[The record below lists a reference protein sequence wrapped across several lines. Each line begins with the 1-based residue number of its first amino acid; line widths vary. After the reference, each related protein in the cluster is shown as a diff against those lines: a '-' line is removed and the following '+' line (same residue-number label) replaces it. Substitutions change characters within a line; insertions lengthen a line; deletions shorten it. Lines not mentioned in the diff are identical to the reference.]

1 MNTSRPTKD
10 RKTIGQAMVEFAL
23 ALPILLTLLYGLL
36 ETGRLLFIYAST
48 VTAARQA
55 VRYGSA
61 TGDSPN
67 GMPYYQD
74 CDGIEA
80 AANNVGFINTFESI
94 TIAYDAGLDSSN
106 GNPLDL
112 TPADPACG
120 DYTDED
126 VQNGHR
132 IIVEVTAQ
140 WQPIVPIV
148 PLEPFTI
155 TSQSERTIL
164 ASVSIS
170 VTSVPQGWQNS
181 GNGIL
186 TLSISVAP
194 TTYSTV
200 GQTITYTYTLKNTG
214 SGDLSAPFTVTNTIT
229 GYSPVTFTCAGA
241 PATLASG
248 GSFNCIGTYQ
258 IIQADLDAG
267 SVTNTAT
274 ASANGSPSN
283 TVSKTITANAAPA
296 LSLSKS
302 ASPTA
307 SSTVGAIITYTYTL
321 TNTGNVSLT
330 SPYAVADN
338 KIASVNCSGAASP
351 LAPTA
356 STTCT
361 ASYSITNNDIT
372 NGSVVNQAAGT
383 AKFKTTT
390 ITSNNATATV
400 LTPPLVLAISVS
412 PLTATLPNQ
421 VITYTFSVL
430 NNSAFTANS
439 LSVTDSRITV
449 TCPSTT
455 LAAGSTINCTGT
467 YTVTQADLD
476 AGGTISNSAQA
487 AANNGSPISSNTVTA
502 SVAISQTPALSA
514 TVSGSPAQPVPPDTT
529 LPANTTII
537 TYTYTLTNT
546 GNVTLSSPFSVT
558 DNKTTITCSDQA
570 SMAPAATKTCTGT
583 YPITA
588 ADESAGSVINTG
600 TASAVF
606 GAQTIT
612 SSPASFTVITYSGAR
627 FNLVT
632 TQNKNTPI
640 TPADLTISYTYTLT
654 NTGGVTLSKPYTIS
668 SSLQSTLL
676 IAGTGGSDTPTTT
689 SFSPD
694 CTSAAASIAP
704 GISTNCIY
712 THTHPSGTGSSTLE
726 NSTLTASIGGTPV
739 TSLPGPLT
747 ATVYNCTTSNFAVGS
762 LSTNNKI
769 VTWAITN
776 TVGITLPISSISINW
791 ANSGSGA
798 SYWELKGVSLN
809 NSSSLTTGTLPDISS
824 PYSSGS
830 GMLTGSSSA
839 ASMTTITFEFS
850 KNNPTGLSASI
861 TMASP
866 YGNCSR

>member
-1 MNTSRPTKD
+1 MNLSRPDK
-10 RKTIGQAMVEFAL
+10 KQKSNAQAMVEFAL
-23 ALPILLTLLYGLL
+23 ALPILLTLLYGML
-36 ETGRLLFIYAST
+36 ETGRLLFIFAST

-67 GMPYYQD
+67 GMPYYMD

-80 AANNVGFINTFESI
+80 AARQVGFINTFESV
-94 TIAYDAGLDSSN
+94 TISYDGGLDSNN
-106 GNPLDL
+106 GNPLPL
-112 TPADPACG
+112 NPADPACG
-120 DYTDED
+120 SYTDEN
-126 VQNGHR
+126 VQNGDR
-132 IIVEVTAQ
+132 IIVEVAAQ
-140 WQPIVPIV
+140 WVPIV
-148 PLEPFTI
+148 SIVPLQPFTI

-164 ASVSIS
+164 ASISIS
-170 VTSVPQGWQNS
+170 VTAVPQGWQNS
-181 GNGIL
+181 GNGIP
-186 TLSISVAP
+186 TLSISFAP
-194 TTYSTV
+194 TTYSTI

-214 SGDLSAPFTVTNTIT
+214 SGDLAGPFTVSDNVAATNDC
-229 GYSPVTFTCAGA
+229 PDAA

-248 GSFNCIGTYQ
+248 DSFNCTGAYQ
-258 IIQADLDAG
+258 ITQNDLDTG
-267 SVTNTAT
+267 TVTNTAT

-283 TVSKTITANAAPA
+283 TVSKTITAIQSPA
-296 LSLSKS
+296 LTLSKS

-321 TNTGNVSLT
+321 RNTGNVTLT

-356 STTCT
+356 TTTCT

-372 NGSVVNQAAGT
+372 NGSVVNQAAAT

-390 ITSNNATATV
+390 ITSNNATETV
-400 LTPPLVLAISVS
+400 LTPPLVLTISVS

-421 VITYTFSVL
+421 EITYIFSVF
-430 NNSAFTANS
+430 NNSEFTANS

-449 TCPSTT
+449 NCPSTT
-455 LAAGSTINCTGT
+455 LATGGTIDCTGT

-476 AGGTISNSAQA
+476 AGSTIVNSAQA

-502 SVAISQTPALSA
+502 SVAISQTPTLSA
-514 TVSGSPAQPVPPDTT
+514 TVSGSPSQPTSPAAT
-529 LPANTTII
+529 LPAGTVI

-558 DNKTTITCSDQA
+558 DDKTTITCSDQT

-583 YPITA
+583 YTVTA
-588 ADESAGSVINTG
+588 ADVEAGSIINTG

-606 GAQTIT
+606 GAQTVT

-627 FNLVT
+627 FSLVT
-632 TQNKNTPI
+632 TQNKTTV
-640 TPADLTISYTYTLT
+640 TPADLTITYTYALT
-654 NTGGVTLSKPYTIS
+654 NTGGVTLSKPYNITAS
-668 SSLQSTLL
+668 MQSTLL
-676 IAGTGGSDTPTTT
+676 ITGTGGSDTTAPI
-689 SFSPD
+689 SPD

-704 GISTNCIY
+704 GTSTNCTHTY
-712 THTHPSGTGSSTLE
+712 THPAGTGSSTLVH
-726 NSTLTASIGGTPV
+726 STSAASIGGTPA
-739 TSLPGPLT
+739 TSLPASLT
-747 ATVYNCTTSNFAVGS
+747 ATVYNCTTSNFTVGS
-762 LSTNNKI
+762 LSANNKI

-776 TVGITLPISSISINW
+776 KVGITLPISSISINW
-791 ANSGSGA
+791 ANSGSGG
-798 SYWELKGVSLN
+798 SDWQLDGVSLN
-809 NSSSLTTGTLPDISS
+809 NSSSLATGTLPDSSS
-824 PYSSGS
+824 PYTSGS
-830 GMLTGSSSA
+830 GTLTGSLNPA
-839 ASMTTITFEFS
+839 AYVTTITFTFS

>member
-1 MNTSRPTKD
+1 MNISRPTKIQ
-10 RKTIGQAMVEFAL
+10 KTRGQAMVEFAL
-23 ALPILLTLLYGLL
+23 ALPILLTLLYGLM

-61 TGDSPN
+61 TGIGPN
-67 GMPYYQD
+67 GVQYYQD
-74 CDGIEA
+74 CDGIVA
-80 AANNVGFINTFESI
+80 AANNVGFINTFEDI
-94 TIAYDAGLDSSN
+94 TISYDGGLDSNN
-106 GNPLDL
+106 GNIVPLS
-112 TPADPACG
+112 PANPACG
-120 DYTDED
+120 SFTE
-126 VQNGHR
+126 VQNGDR
-132 IIVEVTAQ
+132 ILVSVSSQ
-140 WQPIVPIV
+140 WIPIVSIV

-186 TLSISVAP
+186 TLSISVSP
-194 TTYSTV
+194 TTYSTI

-214 SGDLSAPFTVTNTIT
+214 SGDLSAPFTVTDNVAATNC
-229 GYSPVTFTCAGA
+229 SGA

-248 GSFNCIGTYQ
+248 GSFTCTGTYQ
-258 IIQADLDAG
+258 VTQSDLDTG
-267 SVTNTAT
+267 TVTNTAT

-283 TVSKTITANAAPA
+283 IVSKTITAIQSPA

-321 TNTGNVSLT
+321 RNTGNVSLT

-356 STTCT
+356 TTTCT
-361 ASYSITNNDIT
+361 ASYSITNNDIN
-372 NGSVVNQAAGT
+372 NGSVVNQAAAT

-390 ITSNNATATV
+390 VTSNNATATV
-400 LTPPLVLAISVS
+400 LTPPLVLTISVS

-430 NNSAFTANS
+430 NNSEFTANS

-455 LAAGSTINCTGT
+455 LAAGGTIDCTGT

-476 AGGTISNSAQA
+476 AGGTISNTAQA

-502 SVAISQTPALSA
+502 SVAITQTPVLTAQ
-514 TVSGSPAQPVPPDTT
+514 VSGSPSQPPSPPTMLADTVV
-529 LPANTTII
+529 

-546 GNVTLSSPFSVT
+546 GNVTLTSPFLVS
-558 DNKTTITCSDQA
+558 DNKTTITCSDSA
-570 SMAPAATKTCTGT
+570 SMPPAGTKTCTGT
-583 YPITA
+583 YTVTA
-588 ADESAGSVINTG
+588 ADVEAGSIINTG
-600 TASAVF
+600 TASAKF

-612 SSPASFTVITYSGAR
+612 SSPASFTVITYSDPR
-627 FNLVT
+627 FSLAV
-632 TQNKNTPI
+632 TQNKTVV
-640 TPADLTISYTYTLT
+640 TPADLTITYTYTLT
-654 NTGGVTLSKPYTIS
+654 NTGGVTLSKPYSIT

-676 IAGTGGSDTPTTT
+676 IAGTGGSNTTT
-689 SFSPD
+689 PINPD

-704 GISTNCIY
+704 GISTNCTYTY
-712 THTHPSGTGSSTLE
+712 THLSDTGSSTLVH
-726 NSTLTASIGGTPV
+726 STSAASIGSTSV
-739 TSLPGPLT
+739 TSLPGSLIAT
-747 ATVYNCTTSNFAVGS
+747 AYNCTASNFTVNTLTVGS
-762 LSTNNKI
+762 GSNQDK
-769 VTWAITN
+769 VAWAITN
-776 TVGITLPISSISINW
+776 KVGITLPISSISINW
-791 ANSGSGA
+791 ENSGSGA
-798 SYWELKGVSLN
+798 SNWQLDGVSLD
-809 NSSSLTTGTLPDISS
+809 NSSNLTTGTLPDSSS
-824 PYSSGS
+824 PYTSGS
-830 GMLTGSSSA
+830 GTLTGLSSA
-839 ASMTTITFEFS
+839 ASVTTITFDFS

>member
-1 MNTSRPTKD
+1 MNLSRPDK
-10 RKTIGQAMVEFAL
+10 KQKSNAQAMVEFAL
-23 ALPILLTLLYGLL
+23 ALPILLTLLYGML
-36 ETGRLLFIYAST
+36 ETGRLLFIFAST

-67 GMPYYQD
+67 GMPYYMD

-80 AANNVGFINTFESI
+80 AARQVGFINTFESV
-94 TIAYDAGLDSSN
+94 TISYDGGLDSNN
-106 GNPLDL
+106 GNPLPL
-112 TPADPACG
+112 NPADPACG
-120 DYTDED
+120 SYTDEN
-126 VQNGHR
+126 VQNGDR
-132 IIVEVTAQ
+132 IIVEVAAQ
-140 WQPIVPIV
+140 WVPIV
-148 PLEPFTI
+148 SIVPLQPFTI

-164 ASVSIS
+164 ASISIS
-170 VTSVPQGWQNS
+170 VTAVPQGWQNS
-181 GNGIL
+181 GNGIP

-194 TTYSTV
+194 TTYSTI

-214 SGDLSAPFTVTNTIT
+214 SGDLAGPFTVSDNVAATNDC
-229 GYSPVTFTCAGA
+229 PDAA

-248 GSFNCIGTYQ
+248 DSFNCTGAYQ
-258 IIQADLDAG
+258 ITQNDLDTG
-267 SVTNTAT
+267 TVTNTAT

-283 TVSKTITANAAPA
+283 TVSKTITAIQSPA
-296 LSLSKS
+296 LTLSKS

-321 TNTGNVSLT
+321 RNTGNVTLT

-356 STTCT
+356 TTTCT

-372 NGSVVNQAAGT
+372 NGSVVNQAAAT

-390 ITSNNATATV
+390 ITSNNATETV
-400 LTPPLVLAISVS
+400 LTPPLVLTISVS

-421 VITYTFSVL
+421 VITYTFSVF
-430 NNSAFTANS
+430 NNSEFTANS

-449 TCPSTT
+449 NCPSTT
-455 LAAGSTINCTGT
+455 LATGGTIDCTGT

-476 AGGTISNSAQA
+476 AGSTIVNSAQA

-502 SVAISQTPALSA
+502 SVAISQTPTLSA
-514 TVSGSPAQPVPPDTT
+514 TVSGSPSQPTSPAAT
-529 LPANTTII
+529 LPAGTVI

-558 DNKTTITCSDQA
+558 DDKTTITCSDQA

-583 YPITA
+583 YTVTA
-588 ADESAGSVINTG
+588 ADVEAGSIINTG

-606 GAQTIT
+606 GAQTVT

-627 FNLVT
+627 FSLVT
-632 TQNKNTPI
+632 TQNKTTV
-640 TPADLTISYTYTLT
+640 TPADLTITYTYALT
-654 NTGGVTLSKPYTIS
+654 NTGGVTLSKPYNITAS
-668 SSLQSTLL
+668 MQSTLL
-676 IAGTGGSDTPTTT
+676 ITGTGGSDTTAPI
-689 SFSPD
+689 SPD

-704 GISTNCIY
+704 GISTNCTYTY
-712 THTHPSGTGSSTLE
+712 THPAGTGSSTLVH
-726 NSTLTASIGGTPV
+726 STSAASIGETPA
-739 TSLPGPLT
+739 TSLPASLT
-747 ATVYNCTTSNFAVGS
+747 ATVYNCTTSNFTVGS
-762 LSTNNKI
+762 LSANNKI

-776 TVGITLPISSISINW
+776 KVGITLPISSISINW
-791 ANSGSGA
+791 ANSGSGG
-798 SYWELKGVSLN
+798 SDWQLDGVSLN
-809 NSSSLTTGTLPDISS
+809 NSSSLATGTLPDSSS
-824 PYSSGS
+824 PYTSGS
-830 GMLTGSSSA
+830 GTLTGSLNPA
-839 ASMTTITFEFS
+839 AYVTTITFTFS

>member
-1 MNTSRPTKD
+1 MNSSRPTKN
-10 RKTIGQAMVEFAL
+10 RKTSAQAMVEFAL

-61 TGDSPN
+61 TGESPN
-67 GMPYYQD
+67 GVPYYQD
-74 CDGIEA
+74 CEGIIA
-80 AANNVGFINTFESI
+80 AANNVGFINRFETI
-94 TIAYDAGLDSSN
+94 DIAYDAGLDSSN

-120 DYTDED
+120 DYTEAD
-126 VQNGHR
+126 VENGHR

-140 WQPIVPIV
+140 WVPIVPIV

-170 VTSVPQGWQNS
+170 VTSVPQGWQGS

-186 TLSISVAP
+186 TLAISVSP

-200 GQTITYTYTLKNTG
+200 GQTITYTYSLSNTG
-214 SGDLSAPFTVTNTIT
+214 SGDLSAPFTVSDNVATPNC
-229 GYSPVTFTCAGA
+229 SGA

-248 GSFNCIGTYQ
+248 GSFNCTGTYQ
-258 IIQADLDAG
+258 ITQADLDTG
-267 SVTNTAT
+267 TVTNTAT

-296 LSLSKS
+296 LTLSKS

-307 SSTVGAIITYTYTL
+307 ASTVGTIITYTYTL
-321 TNTGNVSLT
+321 RNTGNVTLT

-338 KIASVNCSGAASP
+338 KIASVNCSGAVSP

-361 ASYSITNNDIT
+361 ASYSITNNDIN
-372 NGSVVNQAAGT
+372 NGSVVNQAVAS

-390 ITSNNATATV
+390 VTSNSASATV
-400 LTPPLVLAISVS
+400 NTSPLTLIISVS
-412 PLTATLPNQ
+412 PPAATLAGQ
-421 VITYTFSVL
+421 VITYTYAVS
-430 NNSAFTANS
+430 NNTGTTVNS
-439 LSVTDSRITV
+439 LSVTDDKITV
-449 TCPSTT
+449 TCQSTT
-455 LAAGSTINCTGT
+455 IAAGGSTNCTGT
-467 YTVTQADLD
+467 YTVTQAALD
-476 AGGTISNSAQA
+476 TGGPIINTATATGSI
-487 AANNGSPISSNTVTA
+487 GSPVSSNTATA
-502 SVAISQTPALSA
+502 SLVITQTPALSA
-514 TVSGSPAQPVPPDTT
+514 SVSGSPSQPPSPPTM
-529 LPANTTII
+529 PAGTVV

-546 GNVTLSSPFSVT
+546 GNVTLTSPFTVA
-558 DNKTTITCSDQA
+558 DNKTTITCADPA
-570 SMAPAATKTCTGT
+570 SMPPTATKTCTGT
-583 YPITA
+583 YTVTA
-588 ADESAGSVINTG
+588 GDVAAGSIINTG

-612 SSPASFTVITYSGAR
+612 SSPASFTVITYSDPR
-627 FNLVT
+627 FNLAV
-632 TQNKNTPI
+632 TQNNPVV
-640 TPADLTISYTYTLT
+640 TPADLTITYTYTLT

-676 IAGTGGSDTPTTT
+676 IAGTGGSNTTT
-689 SFSPD
+689 PISPD

-704 GISTNCIY
+704 GISTNCTY
-712 THTHPSGTGSSTLE
+712 TYSHPSGTGSSTLVH
-726 NSTLTASIGGTPV
+726 STSAASIGAVAV

-747 ATVYNCTTSNFAVGS
+747 ATAYNCTASNFTVGTLTVGS
-762 LSTNNKI
+762 GSNQDK
-769 VTWAITN
+769 VTWAVTN
-776 TVGITLPISSISINW
+776 KVGITLPISSISINW
-791 ANSGSGA
+791 ANSGSGG
-798 SYWELKGVSLN
+798 SDWQLDGVSLD
-809 NSSSLTTGTLPDISS
+809 NSSSLTTGTLPDSSS
-824 PYSSGS
+824 PYTSGS
-830 GMLTGSSSA
+830 GTLTGSSSA
-839 ASMTTITFEFS
+839 ASVTTITFDFS
-850 KNNPTGLSASI
+850 KNNPSGLSASI

>member
-1 MNTSRPTKD
+1 MNSSRHNK
-10 RKTIGQAMVEFAL
+10 KQKSNGQAMVEFAL

-61 TGDSPN
+61 TGESPN
-67 GMPYYQD
+67 GMPYYMD
-74 CDGIEA
+74 CGGIEA
-80 AANNVGFINTFESI
+80 AARQVGFINTFESV
-94 TIAYDAGLDSSN
+94 TISYDGGLDSNN
-106 GNPLDL
+106 GNPLPL
-112 TPADPACG
+112 DPANPTCG
-120 DYTDED
+120 NYTDAN
-126 VQNGHR
+126 VQNGDR

-140 WQPIVPIV
+140 WVPIVSIV

-186 TLSISVAP
+186 TLSISVSP

-214 SGDLSAPFTVTNTIT
+214 SGDLSAPFTVTDNVAATNC
-229 GYSPVTFTCAGA
+229 SGA

-248 GSFNCIGTYQ
+248 GSFTCTGTYQ
-258 IIQADLDAG
+258 VTQSDLDTG
-267 SVTNTAT
+267 TVTNTAT

-283 TVSKTITANAAPA
+283 TVSKTITAIQSPA

-321 TNTGNVSLT
+321 RNTGNVSLT

-356 STTCT
+356 TTTCT

-372 NGSVVNQAAGT
+372 NGSVVNQAVAS

-476 AGGTISNSAQA
+476 VGGTISNSAQA

-502 SVAISQTPALSA
+502 SLVITQTPALSA
-514 TVSGSPAQPVPPDTT
+514 TVSGTPSQPTSPSIT
-529 LPANTTII
+529 LPAGTLI

-546 GNVTLSSPFSVT
+546 GNVTLTSPFSVT
-558 DNKTTITCSDQA
+558 DNKITITCSDQA
-570 SMAPAATKTCTGT
+570 SLAPASTKTCSGT
-583 YPITA
+583 YTVTA
-588 ADESAGSVINTG
+588 ADVEAGSIINTG
-600 TASAVF
+600 TASAKF
-606 GAQTIT
+606 SAQTIT

-627 FNLVT
+627 FSLAV
-632 TQNKNTPI
+632 TQNKTVV
-640 TPADLTISYTYTLT
+640 TPADLTITYTYTLT
-654 NTGGVTLSKPYTIS
+654 NTGGVTLSKPYSIT

-676 IAGTGGSDTPTTT
+676 IAGTGGSDTTTPI
-689 SFSPD
+689 SPD
-694 CTSAAASIAP
+694 CTAAAASIAP
-704 GISTNCIY
+704 GISTNCSY
-712 THTHPSGTGSSTLE
+712 TYAHPSGTGSSTLVH
-726 NSTLTASIGGTPV
+726 STSAASIGGTSV
-739 TSLPGPLT
+739 TSLPAALT
-747 ATVYNCTTSNFAVGS
+747 ATVYNCTASNFTVGTLTVGS
-762 LSTNNKI
+762 GGNSDK

-776 TVGITLPISSISINW
+776 KVGLTLLISSVSINW
-791 ANSGSGA
+791 ANSGPGRSD
-798 SYWELKGVSLN
+798 WQLDGVLLD
-809 NSSSLTTGTLPDISS
+809 NSSSLTTGTLPDSSS
-824 PYSSGS
+824 PYTSGS
-830 GMLTGSSSA
+830 GTLTGSSSA
-839 ASMTTITFEFS
+839 PSMTTITFDFS